1 MSSNLN
7 IIIGREFKERVG
19 KKSFIITTLLMPIV
33 MIAIMAAPTLIM
45 MFNTPSKNH
54 IAVEDRSG
62 LVLPALLLE
71 AQNSEYLEII
81 PATEP
86 TDSLLKSEKYDG
98 VLVIGEDIVQNPNNA
113 TLYTHEQGSNM
124 EVEKDIT
131 HVIEGTVSD
140 ARLREYNIENIDQIV
155 KDSEVSVFL
164 KTIRVSDDGSEK
176 DVSSGVSMVLGFV
189 MVFILYMF
197 LLMYGQMVMT
207 SIIEEKNN
215 RVLELIVTS
224 VRPVQL
230 MMGKIV
236 GVGLVAVLQIAIWAV
251 LVCSFVGFVMP
262 LMIPADVASQVSMV
276 NAGTFDAS
284 TAAVDPDM
292 IQALSMFSSI
302 GYVAKMFLYMA
313 LFLIGGFLFY
323 AAIFAAIGSAVD
335 NVQDA
340 SQLTTFATMPII
352 LGFVCSMVV
361 VNDPNGQL
369 AMWLSMIPFTSPM
382 VMMMRVPFEIP
393 DWQIWVSIVILY
405 VSFGVMA
412 WIAGKIYRVGIFMY
426 GKKPTI
432 KDLVRWARYK

>member
-1 MSSNLN
+1 MSNLN

-19 KKSFIITTLLMPIV
+19 KKSFIITTILMPIV

-45 MFNTPSKNH
+45 MFNTPSKSH
-54 IAVEDRSG
+54 IVVEDRSG
-62 LVLPALLLE
+62 IILPALVLE
-71 AQNSEYLEII
+71 AQGSEYLEII
-81 PATEP
+81 PSSEP
-86 TDSLLKSEKYDG
+86 VDSLMKNEKYDG
-98 VLVIGEDIVQNPNNA
+98 VLVIGEDIVNNPNNA
-113 TLYTHEQGSNM
+113 TLYTHEQSGNI
-124 EVEKDIT
+124 EVEKDVT
-131 HVIEGTVSD
+131 HVIEKAVSD
-140 ARLREYNIENIDQIV
+140 ARLKAYNIENIDQIV
-155 KDSEVSVFL
+155 KDSQVSVFL
-164 KTIRVSDDGSEK
+164 KTVRVLDDGSEK
-176 DVSSGVSMVLGFV
+176 DTSSGVSMMLGLV
-189 MVFILYMF
+189 MDFILYMF

-230 MMGKIV
+230 MMGKII
-236 GVGLVAVLQIAIWAV
+236 GVGLVAVLQIVIWAV

-262 LMIPADVASQVSMV
+262 MLIPADVASQVAMA

-284 TAAVDPDM
+284 TATIDPDM

-302 GYVAKMFLYMA
+302 EFIAKMFLYMA
-313 LFLIGGFLFY
+313 LYLIGGFLFY

-352 LGFVCSMVV
+352 LGIVFSMVV
-361 VNDPNGQL
+361 INDPNGQL
-369 AMWLSMIPFTSPM
+369 AFWLSMIPFTSPM

-393 DWQIWVSIVILY
+393 DWQIWVSLVVLFA
-405 VSFGVMA
+405 SFAFMA
-412 WIAGKIYRVGIFMY
+412 WVAGKIYRVGIFMY

-432 KDLVRWARYK
+432 KDLIRWARYK

>member
-19 KKSFIITTLLMPIV
+19 KKSFIITTILMPIV
-33 MIAIMAAPTLIM
+33 MMAIMAAPTLIM
-45 MFNTPSKNH
+45 MFNTPSKNR

-62 LVLPALLLE
+62 LVLPELLQK
-71 AQNSEYLEII
+71 AQDSEYLEVI

-86 TDSLLKSEKYDG
+86 TDSLIKSEKYDG
-98 VLVIGEDIVQNPNNA
+98 VLVIGEDIVRNPNNA
-113 TLYTHEQGSNM
+113 TLYTHEKGSNM
-124 EVEKDIT
+124 EVEKDLT
-131 HVIEGTVSD
+131 HVIESAVSD
-140 ARLREYNIENIDQIV
+140 ARLRAYNIENIDQIV

-176 DVSSGVSMVLGFV
+176 DVSSGVSMTLGLV
-189 MVFILYMF
+189 MDFILYMF

-230 MMGKIV
+230 MMGKII
-236 GVGLVAVLQIAIWAV
+236 GVGLVAVLQIVIWAV
-251 LVCSFVGFVMP
+251 LVCGFVGFVMP
-262 LMIPADVASQVSMV
+262 LLIPADVASQVSMA

-284 TAAVDPDM
+284 TATIDPDM

-302 GYVAKMFLYMA
+302 GFIAKMFLYMA

-323 AAIFAAIGSAVD
+323 AAIFAAIGSSVD

-340 SQLTTFATMPII
+340 SQLTTFATTPII
-352 LGFVCSMVV
+352 LGIVFSMVV
-361 VNDPNGQL
+361 INDPNGQL

-393 DWQIWVSIVILY
+393 DWQIWVSLVILFA
-405 VSFGVMA
+405 SFGLMA
-412 WIAGKIYRVGIFMY
+412 WIAGKVYRIGIFMY
-426 GKKPTI
+426 GKKPTV

>member
-1 MSSNLN
+1 MSNLN

-19 KKSFIITTLLMPIV
+19 KKSFIITTILMPIV

-45 MFNTPSKNH
+45 MFNTPSKSH
-54 IAVEDRSG
+54 IVVEDRSG
-62 LVLPALLLE
+62 IILPALVLE
-71 AQNSEYLEII
+71 AQGSEYLEII
-81 PATEP
+81 PSSEP
-86 TDSLLKSEKYDG
+86 VDSLMKNEKYDG
-98 VLVIGEDIVQNPNNA
+98 VLVIGEDIVNNPNNA
-113 TLYTHEQGSNM
+113 TLYTHEQSGNI
-124 EVEKDIT
+124 EVEKDVT
-131 HVIEGTVSD
+131 HEIEKAVSD
-140 ARLREYNIENIDQIV
+140 ARLKAYNIENIDQIV
-155 KDSEVSVFL
+155 KDSQVSVFL
-164 KTIRVSDDGSEK
+164 KTVRVLDDGSEK
-176 DVSSGVSMVLGFV
+176 DTSSGVSMMLGLV
-189 MVFILYMF
+189 MDFILYMF

-230 MMGKIV
+230 MMGKII
-236 GVGLVAVLQIAIWAV
+236 GVGLVAVLQIVIWAV

-262 LMIPADVASQVSMV
+262 MLIPADVASQVAMA

-284 TAAVDPDM
+284 TATIDPDM

-302 GYVAKMFLYMA
+302 GFIAKMFLYMA
-313 LFLIGGFLFY
+313 LYLIGGFLFY

-352 LGFVCSMVV
+352 LGIVFSMVV
-361 VNDPNGQL
+361 INDPNGQL
-369 AMWLSMIPFTSPM
+369 AFWLSMIPFTSPM

-393 DWQIWVSIVILY
+393 DWQIWVSLVVLFA
-405 VSFGVMA
+405 SFAFMA
-412 WIAGKIYRVGIFMY
+412 WVAGKIYRVGIFMY

-432 KDLVRWARYK
+432 KDLIRWARYK